1 MSDPVPAARPLTV
14 ERSGAVLC
22 LGLNRVAKRNAFDLA
37 LYAALS
43 EALGAAEHDPEVRCT
58 LLHAHGEHFT
68 GGIDLPAWLPHFR
81 EGRAAPLPPG
91 GLDPCGLDPARSR
104 SKPLVM
110 AVQGY
115 CYTLGIE
122 LLLAADVRV
131 AADSTRFAQ
140 IEVARGIYP
149 IGGAT
154 LRLVQE
160 AGWGNAMRWLLTGET
175 FDAAEALRIGV
186 VQSVVPHGEQFAT
199 ALRIAQ
205 TIAAQ
210 APLAVQATLCSARLQ
225 RDAAE
230 AGAVARLLPDMLPLL
245 ASEDAREGLQAFLE
259 RRPGRFTG
267 R

>member
-1 MSDPVPAARPLTV
+1 MSEPAAAPLTL
-14 ERSGAVLC
+14 ERRGAVLC
-22 LGLNRVAKRNAFDLA
+22 LGLNRVAKRNAFNVEM
-37 LYAALS
+37 YGALS
-43 EALGAAEHDPEVRCT
+43 TALGQAEVDEAIRCT
-58 LLHAHGEHFT
+58 LLFAHGEHFT
-68 GGIDLPAWLPHFR
+68 GGIDLPQWLPHFR
-81 EGRAAPLPPG
+81 QGESAPLPVG
-91 GLDPCGLDPARSR
+91 GLDPCGLDPARTR
-104 SKPLVM
+104 TKPLVM
-110 AVQGY
+110 TVQGY

-131 AADSTRFAQ
+131 AADSARFAQ

-175 FDAAEALRIGV
+175 FDAAEALRIGL
-186 VQSVVPHGEQFAT
+186 VQSVVPHGEQFET

-210 APLAVQATLCSARLQ
+210 APLAVRATLRSARLQ
-225 RDAAE
+225 RDTTEAA
-230 AGAVARLLPDMLPLL
+230 ATARLLPDMLPLL
-245 ASEDAREGLQAFLE
+245 ASDDAQEGLQAFLE
-259 RRPGRFTG
+259 RRLGRFTG